1 MRQLNS
7 KLNEAHQAIEKYSE
21 MIRIL
26 TEKLNYYEKN
36 ERQIEID
43 IKVIDSQKKEIKKLN
58 DRLKLL
64 ESGKTPVDC
73 LKQIKQLKNQLK
85 EMDSALKRLRQPLTP
100 GSNAA
105 DAVSM
110 SIDFYEKKIQELENK
125 LKEKDQN
132 FDRQNRFW
140 EQKFHLYEQVS
151 VEKMRSKS
159 PTSRHLLPKS
169 PTRDVL
175 DKKLIEFESNY
186 SNKIENLENLV
197 QNLRKIIKEFEL
209 RLQEK
214 QSEMNRLLNEK
225 DAEIERLKS
234 AAPNSKKV
242 KIYEHKEFID
252 QDQTEQPA
260 IQSSNSDL
268 ANELELIRSKLKTAE
283 KKLKKSEYDQSLLE
297 SEIQKTKL
305 ICEKKLTDLIKKHK
319 FELQKLLGVFIGSS
333 NNNHAEYSDEE
344 SFSDPIQTRMLR
356 NARDKHNEMRD
367 TIEKQ
372 KLLLKKLNDR
382 CTELTLYRDK
392 CVFLEEENKK
402 LIEQIDE
409 LKLEVNAINNSA
421 SDTPLLNHYE
431 FLKEK
436 IKRLEKNMAKREKDL
451 SSVILRQSGPIL
463 SHDDL
468 NNEKLM
474 EMKRFYE
481 QQLDLKNKELKKFR
495 LEFDAMLQLL
505 HSL

>member
-1 MRQLNS
+1 MSQLNS

-175 DKKLIEFESNY
+175 DKKLIEFEC
-186 SNKIENLENLV
+186 V
-197 QNLRKIIKEFEL
+197 C
-209 RLQEK
+209 
-214 QSEMNRLLNEK
+214 
-225 DAEIERLKS
+225 
-234 AAPNSKKV
+234 
-242 KIYEHKEFID
+242 
-252 QDQTEQPA
+252 
-260 IQSSNSDL
+260 
-268 ANELELIRSKLKTAE
+268 
-283 KKLKKSEYDQSLLE
+283 KKS
-297 SEIQKTKL
+297 K
-305 ICEKKLTDLIKKHK
+305 
-319 FELQKLLGVFIGSS
+319 
-333 NNNHAEYSDEE
+333 
-344 SFSDPIQTRMLR
+344 
-356 NARDKHNEMRD
+356 
-367 TIEKQ
+367 
-372 KLLLKKLNDR
+372 
-382 CTELTLYRDK
+382 
-392 CVFLEEENKK
+392 
-402 LIEQIDE
+402 
-409 LKLEVNAINNSA
+409 
-421 SDTPLLNHYE
+421 
-431 FLKEK
+431 
-436 IKRLEKNMAKREKDL
+436 AK
-451 SSVILRQSGPIL
+451 
-463 SHDDL
+463 
-468 NNEKLM
+468 
-474 EMKRFYE
+474 
-481 QQLDLKNKELKKFR
+481 
-495 LEFDAMLQLL
+495 
-505 HSL
+505 